1 MIEGIND
8 GGFIN
13 RLGGGKGGGRQYH
26 ISCADDYNKVLTN
39 II

>member
-13 RLGGGKGGGRQYH
+13 RLGGGEEAGNTIFH
-26 ISCADDYNKVLTN
+26 VEMT
-39 II
+39 IIKF

>member
-13 RLGGGKGGGRQYH
+13 RLGGMEEVGNTIFHGDH
-26 ISCADDYNKVLTN
+26 YNKVLTN